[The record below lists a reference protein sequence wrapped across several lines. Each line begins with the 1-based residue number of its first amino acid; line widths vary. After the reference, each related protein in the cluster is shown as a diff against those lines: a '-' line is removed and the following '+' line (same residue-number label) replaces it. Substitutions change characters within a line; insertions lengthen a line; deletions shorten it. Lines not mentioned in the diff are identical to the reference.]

1 MHLYPLSGTR
11 VTRFVCS
18 LNDLKHFTILVV
30 NPKWQ
35 QAFGIGIDLLFF
47 KVMTIYNA
55 LYALLL
61 VRGIH
66 NFVEHNQ
73 MFPCHGPKLCCQT
86 KGGGCQAGCCRVL
99 HGSSGSGHK
108 RQLRI
113 WNRIMRAGHHIV
125 VHGGGGEQAQ
135 HRLELLLRVLHTTRP
150 PPRWCW
156 WSC

>member
-73 MFPCHGPKLCCQT
+73 MFPCHGPNKGRRMPSRLLQGAPWVVGVRPQTAIADLKSDHASWPSHSRTWWWWWTSSAPAGAAAACFAHNSSTTKMMLVKL
-86 KGGGCQAGCCRVL
+86 
-99 HGSSGSGHK
+99 
-108 RQLRI
+108 
-113 WNRIMRAGHHIV
+113 
-125 VHGGGGEQAQ
+125 
-135 HRLELLLRVLHTTRP
+135 LE
-150 PPRWCW
+150 
-156 WSC
+156 